1 MFDVLLIA
9 IQKKGTNLQRLRTIL
24 KYFWRF
30 EQKSLVSYIIS
41 IGPTKKEYFNVY
53 VNLPKKLQCTDDI
66 HWNLHEDLPDGVS

>member
-41 IGPTKKEYFNVY
+41 I
-53 VNLPKKLQCTDDI
+53 
-66 HWNLHEDLPDGVS
+66 

>member
-1 MFDVLLIA
+1 MFDVLLSA

-41 IGPTKKEYFNVY
+41 ISSTKKEYFNVY
-53 VNLPKKLQCTDDI
+53 VNLPKKLQCTDDT
-66 HWNLHEDLPDGVS
+66 H